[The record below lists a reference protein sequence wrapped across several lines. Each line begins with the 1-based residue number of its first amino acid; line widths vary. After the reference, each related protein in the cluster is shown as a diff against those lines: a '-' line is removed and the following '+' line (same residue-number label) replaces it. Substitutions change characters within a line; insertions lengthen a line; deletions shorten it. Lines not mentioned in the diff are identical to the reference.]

1 MRKRIGFAV
10 AAVII
15 ALALL
20 LIRTSVV
27 ATHADTDRPKGVGS
41 PYIVTSNPYLPI
53 QVLEQAY

>member
-1 MRKRIGFAV
+1 MRKRIRFAM

-15 ALALL
+15 ALVML
-20 LIRTSVV
+20 LIRSSVV
-27 ATHADTDRPKGVGS
+27 ATHADTERPKGVGS